1 MTAITL
7 DVPHDHV
14 QEVVVQVEPLKTLIV
29 NLLIRKGMF
38 EVEAT
43 ITADRLIESDLRGI
57 HSHGS
62 RCLKKYL
69 EAMDAGDI
77 DPRAMLMTAIETPA
91 IAVIEGSSGMGHVS
105 ATRAME
111 LAIKKARAIG
121 TGTVIVK
128 KGQHFGAAAC
138 YVMMAVKEGMV
149 GFCTTSTGT
158 ATVAAYGSRQ
168 AASANH
174 AQAWGIPTKSGFP
187 YVLDMAVAETSW
199 GKIETMGLYGLPIP
213 LGWALDESGSDTT
226 DAGAAKTLLPAAGA
240 RGSALGFVSAALC
253 SGLIGRKTP
262 IHKPKNA
269 FGPGSDH
276 FFYVIDPTHFGAKDR
291 FLAEMDATIN
301 DIHAL
306 APANGFDQVRV
317 AGELEWQR
325 TQKWLAEGIPLHK
338 DHVAGLTQLCRTHKS
353 EIPPNWPT

>member
-7 DVPHDHV
+7 DVPHDAA
-14 QEVVVQVEPLKTLIV
+14 QEVLVPVEPLKKLIV
-29 NLLIRKGMF
+29 SLLIRKGMF

-43 ITADRLIESDLRGI
+43 MTADRLIESDLRGI

-69 EAMDAGDI
+69 EAIDAGDI
-77 DPRAMLMTAIETPA
+77 DPRAMMMTAVETPA
-91 IAVIEGSSGMGHVS
+91 IAVIEGSGGMGHVAS
-105 ATRAME
+105 TRAME
-111 LAIKKARAIG
+111 LAIKKARAVG

-168 AASANH
+168 PASANH
-174 AQAWGIPTKSGFP
+174 ALAWGIPTKSGFP

-199 GKIETMGLYGLPIP
+199 GKIETMGIYGLPIP
-213 LGWALDESGSDTT
+213 LGWALDENGSETT
-226 DAGAAKTLLPAAGA
+226 DAKAAKTLQPAAGA
-240 RGSALGFVSAALC
+240 RGSALAFVCAALT
-253 SGLIGRKTP
+253 SGLVGRKTP
-262 IHKPKNA
+262 IHKPKNP

-301 DIHAL
+301 DIRAL
-306 APANGFDQVRV
+306 GPADGFDQVRV

-325 TQKWLAEGIPLHK
+325 TQKWLAEGIPLHRE
-338 DHVAGLTQLCRTHKS
+338 HVAGLTELCRAHKS
-353 EIPPNWPT
+353 EIPADWPF